1 MCATHNDSWAIYLNE
16 GGCAKYNWHMVNVQ
30 RSYVNVQK
38 AYQMFGVYLDIF
50 FIIMNRDWRN
60 DKGFFIIKSFRLNK
74 MFIYDIISP
83 RNHYL

>member
-1 MCATHNDSWAIYLNE
+1 
-16 GGCAKYNWHMVNVQ
+16 MVNVQ

-74 MFIYDIISP
+74 MFIYESSGFIIDMFLDIQALYRLRMEKIIYYFP
-83 RNHYL
+83 DNCL